1 MNDIQ
6 RGNKGTIE
14 IERVME
20 LVDKI
25 MVTSERIGACQ
36 VTMRQGLED
45 HWTNR
50 HEAVVE
56 LINLLYGENS

>member
-1 MNDIQ
+1 MNNIQ
-6 RGNKGTIE
+6 RGNKDMAE
-14 IERVME
+14 IQEVMG